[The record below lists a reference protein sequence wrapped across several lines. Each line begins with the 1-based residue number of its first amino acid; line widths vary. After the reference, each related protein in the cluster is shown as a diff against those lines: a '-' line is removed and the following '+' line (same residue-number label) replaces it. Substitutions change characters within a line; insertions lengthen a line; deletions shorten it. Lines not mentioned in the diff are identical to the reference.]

1 MQASN
6 QVTSTPTCSIENR
19 DERDKEDAMEEDRR
33 NLRII
38 RGLAVRGDIKSRIYI
53 AHQRHFGNDEG
64 NFSVS
69 RLHAL
74 GYQFLEASFLFFVN
88 ETTTTTTTTTVDEER
103 DDKDDDEYEDDD
115 KPLFGY
121 RDLTKTKAR
130 LMKGDEM
137 LDRSFENFGYHLLD
151 DPSMS
156 ELGAYV
162 QSARNLSKNMLQEFV
177 RPVWEPN
184 EYPKS
189 IQRVF

>member
-1 MQASN
+1 M
-6 QVTSTPTCSIENR
+6 
-19 DERDKEDAMEEDRR
+19 
-33 NLRII
+33 
-38 RGLAVRGDIKSRIYI
+38 
-53 AHQRHFGNDEG
+53 
-64 NFSVS
+64 
-69 RLHAL
+69 
-74 GYQFLEASFLFFVN
+74 N
-88 ETTTTTTTTTVDEER
+88 ETTTTTTTTTITTVDEER

-184 EYPKS
+184 STRNQFSAFLKQRQMSVYPDS
-189 IQRVF
+189 ITIRAFSNRP